1 MGGAYDDHGA
11 GNVIVGGAY
20 NDHGP
25 SDVIVGAGLTMT
37 MGQVMRVS
45 VWAGLPMTIGRV
57 MRVSVGGA
65 YDDRG
70 ADDVQRC
77 RQHSLNKSSGRI

>member
-1 MGGAYDDHGA
+1 MEHTH
-11 GNVIVGGAY
+11 VTLW
-20 NDHGP
+20 
-25 SDVIVGAGLTMT
+25 AGLTMT
-37 MGQVMRVS
+37 MGQVMSLWAGLTMTMEQVMRVS
-45 VWAGLPMTIGRV
+45 VWAGLPMTIGQV

-70 ADDVQRC
+70 AGDVQRC

>member
-1 MGGAYDDHGA
+1 MSGTLLVGIGASAWA
-11 GNVIVGGAY
+11 GLRMSMEQVLVT
-20 NDHGP
+20 
-25 SDVIVGAGLTMT
+25 VWAGLTMT
-37 MGQVMRVS
+37 MEQVMRVS
-45 VWAGLPMTIGRV
+45 VWAGLPMTIGQV

-70 ADDVQRC
+70 AGDVQRC